1 MGAHGSLTK
10 ANSTQRILP
19 HVRMESKATRAGD
32 HADART
38 TSAGCCFEVLT
49 AVESFFTLEKRSET
63 LDGSIPLRA
72 AQGCKPLLE
81 GNAAG
86 FHLRF
91 GLSAVI
97 RRGRHR
103 PRLIFTDGDDARATK
118 LYRSGLE
125 RLAEHNLLPS
135 DGYWAKTLRRGVS
148 WQHKNVLF
156 IWTGHL
162 VRPVP
167 GVWILVSGA
176 SNRRCFVQVREYV
189 IPDSDVFVPLVL
201 ELDLSSLRDEDTW
214 LDTEVACLTPLRP
227 DVAMSM
233 ASLKDRPETGRAWC
247 SFYDAGYVEPR
258 LQGNYV
264 GRYRKIT
271 ASEPHT
277 ESERTAE
284 CELVVVSGPG
294 SHTIGTFDRFAT
306 SRGWS
311 RGRSDAGRLQ
321 YALIRNIGLVKGR
334 WDGLSV
340 RDLSVDVP
348 DVRDQLHQE
357 WTALFGP
364 ISVERLESLF
374 GYMMIPTPHRG
385 EPVIGIMPRAF
396 AVTPPGWSTLV
407 DSFDFPGLDGM
418 RGVVSTDTYFGTGSF
433 WQLYKPMKFTI
444 PRGANLIRLLPVPR
458 RLLSA
463 TFSKRSLDRADP
475 LER

>member
-1 MGAHGSLTK
+1 
-10 ANSTQRILP
+10 
-19 HVRMESKATRAGD
+19 MESKATRTD
-32 HADART
+32 EHADVRSA
-38 TSAGCCFEVLT
+38 SAGCCFEVLT
-49 AVESFFTLEKRSET
+49 AVESLFTLGKRSET

-97 RRGRHR
+97 RKDRHR
-103 PRLIFTDGDDARATK
+103 ARLIFTDGDDAKATK
-118 LYRSGLE
+118 LYRSGIK
-125 RLAEHNLLPS
+125 RLAERRLLAK
-135 DGYWAKTLRRGVS
+135 DGFWSRTLRKGVS
-148 WQHKNVLF
+148 WQHKNVLY

-176 SNRRCFVQVREYV
+176 FNRRCFVQVREYV

-201 ELDLSSLRDEDTW
+201 ELDLSSLRDRDTW

-233 ASLKDRPETGRAWC
+233 VSLKDRPDAGRAFC
-247 SFYDAGYVEPR
+247 AFYDAAYVEPR

-277 ESERTAE
+277 ESARTAE
-284 CELVVVSGPG
+284 CELVVVNGPH
-294 SHTIGTFDRFAT
+294 SHTIRTFDRFAT

-311 RGRSDAGRLQ
+311 RGHPDAGRLQ
-321 YALIRNIGLVKGR
+321 YAVIRNIGLVKGR

-340 RDLSVDVP
+340 RDVSVDVP
-348 DVRDQLHQE
+348 DVREQLHQE

-374 GYMMIPTPHRG
+374 EYVIIPTPHRG
-385 EPVIGIMPRAF
+385 EPIIGIVPRAF

-407 DSFDFPGLDGM
+407 DSFDFHGLDGM
-418 RGVVSTDTYFGTGSF
+418 RGLVSTDTYFGTGSF

-458 RLLSA
+458 RLLRA
-463 TFSKRSLDRADP
+463 TFSERPLDLADP